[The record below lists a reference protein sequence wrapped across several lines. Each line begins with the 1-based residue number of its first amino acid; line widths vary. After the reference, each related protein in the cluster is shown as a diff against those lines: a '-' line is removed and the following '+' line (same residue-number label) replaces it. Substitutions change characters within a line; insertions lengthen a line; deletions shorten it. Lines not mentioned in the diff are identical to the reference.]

1 MNKEKLTKNLQQ
13 IKVLADE
20 CLKEIGIKNARPG
33 RKTTKPSVS
42 INPRMTL
49 PKHILAL
56 RENQFFKQLKTAL
69 EVHTKLQPIYPC
81 DINRVEVALVRLRKS
96 GKLRKGSKLV
106 KGKRLVAYVW

>member
-13 IKVLADE
+13 IKVLAGE
-20 CLKEIGIKNARPG
+20 CLREIGIKNASPG
-33 RKTTKPSVS
+33 RKTPKPNAS

-56 RENQFFKQLKTAL
+56 RENQFFKQPQIAL
-69 EVHTKLQPIYPC
+69 EVYEKLQPTYPC
-81 DINRVEVALVRLRKS
+81 DINRVEVALVRLRKN
-96 GKLRKGSKLV
+96 GELRKSSKLV